1 MNLLC
6 LAVPLLAASPL
17 LQSFQDSDVD
27 GLRFHR
33 VHLTNGNFIDGQL
46 VKETAASVLLRLRSG
61 EMTIRR
67 DMIDRV
73 EFVKM
78 KDRYQ
83 APIIAPAPKKADVK
97 TDSKP
102 GVKPDAKP
110 IDSKASPEI
119 QKKVDVMIFK
129 LKNAPGTDKII
140 PREELEAMGDP
151 AIAYLASRAP
161 DMDISMMDVVMQ
173 ALIVMKTT
181 AANDVLVQLITHEK
195 AAVRSFACTV
205 LGTQSDDNK
214 RTYVRPMLKDRD
226 DRVRA
231 TAVTLL
237 GSVTEAEWMEPVGD
251 LLGDESRDV
260 RNSAVQIS
268 RRLATKHGLQDKFL
282 SGLVANLNATSDDV
296 RADMVA
302 AIGTLG
308 IKDSWSFLTRMLNDR
323 EAKVRA
329 AAASALTAL
338 AADESAIEVVE
349 ALGRER
355 DATVR
360 LALVQVVIRLRL
372 MKAVEPLIEWLGDTD
387 ESVRKAAEN
396 ALRTLTGESLGQDK
410 EAWANWLKN
419 NKK

>member
-1 MNLLC
+1 
-6 LAVPLLAASPL
+6 
-17 LQSFQDSDVD
+17 
-27 GLRFHR
+27 
-33 VHLTNGNFIDGQL
+33 
-46 VKETAASVLLRLRSG
+46 
-61 EMTIRR
+61 
-67 DMIDRV
+67 MIDRV

-83 APIIAPAPKKADVK
+83 APIIAPAPKKPDAKV
-97 TDSKP
+97 DSKP
-102 GVKPDAKP
+102 AVKADPKA
-110 IDSKASPEI
+110 IDSKAPPEI

-129 LKNAPGTDKII
+129 LKNAPGTDKMI
-140 PREELEAMGDP
+140 PREELEAMGEP

-173 ALIVMKTT
+173 ALVVMKTT
-181 AANDVLVQLITHEK
+181 AANDVLVQLIGHEK
-195 AAVRSFACTV
+195 AAVRSFACTI
-205 LGTQSDDNK
+205 LGTQSDENK
-214 RTYVRPMLKDRD
+214 RTYVRPMMKDRD

-231 TAVTLL
+231 TAITLL
-237 GSVTEAEWMEPVGD
+237 GSVTEIEWLEPVCD

-282 SGLVANLNATSDDV
+282 SALVSNLNATSDDV

-329 AAASALTAL
+329 GAASALTAL
-338 AADESAIEVVE
+338 AADESGIEVVD
-349 ALGRER
+349 ALSRER

-360 LALVQVVIRLRL
+360 LGLAQVVMRLRL
-372 MKAVEPLIEWLGDTD
+372 MKAVEPLIEWLGDSD

-396 ALRTLTGESLGQDK
+396 ALRLLTGESLGQDR